1 MTMNK
6 YWKSLSKTRKI
17 TNAAV
22 LVIFAV
28 FIGGLIMWKQSSP
41 TQYMIE
47 KPAKLVKTSSL
58 YTSSKYAQTQT
69 YIPVDQ
75 QVLTTHYRDVH
86 KNQGKPAVKITKG
99 QTSSQTIS
107 TSEYQKNL
115 DGQTQ
120 STWVTAEQL
129 ALKLAQVPYST
140 EPQGVVISEIT
151 ASQKTVLKPGD
162 RLSTMNGQ
170 PVTSANQFNQ
180 AENSLKTDKSVKI
193 VADRGSKKITAEVK
207 PLGSKS
213 KCYHLGIS
221 AYNDVAISSSMNFDQ
236 TKELSKIG
244 GTSYG
249 LMLFTQ
255 MYFDSVGED
264 QIKVPSSV
272 KISGTGQIT
281 SDGRVMPVSGIEQKV
296 YGAAKQGVTDFYV
309 PNYPATAKLKK
320 IDRNY
325 INNYTVAKQTVKKY
339 HLPMKIHPV
348 TSVYDIIGNLDQLVS

>member
-1 MTMNK
+1 MNR
-6 YWKSLSKTRKI
+6 YWKSLSKTHKI
-17 TNAAV
+17 TNAAI
-22 LVIFAV
+22 LVIFVV
-28 FIGGLIMWKQSSP
+28 FIGGLLVWNQSSP

-58 YTSSKYAQTQT
+58 YTSSKHAQTQT

-75 QVLTTHYRDVH
+75 QVLTTHYRDV
-86 KNQGKPAVKITKG
+86 KRDRNKPAVKITHG
-99 QTSSQTIS
+99 QTNSQTIS
-107 TSEYQKNL
+107 ASEYQKNL
-115 DGQTQ
+115 NGQTQ

-129 ALKLAQVPYST
+129 ALKLAQVPYSS
-140 EPQGVVISEIT
+140 EPQGVIISEV
-151 ASQKTVLKPGD
+151 AANQKTALKPGD

-170 PVTSANQFNQ
+170 PVTSAAQFNQ
-180 AENSLKTDKSVKI
+180 AENSLKADKSVKI
-193 VADRGSKKITAEVK
+193 TANRGSKKITADVK
-207 PLGSKS
+207 PLKS
-213 KCYHLGIS
+213 QNEKYHLGIS
-221 AYNDVAISSSMNFDQ
+221 AYDDVAISSSMDFDQ

-255 MYFDSVGED
+255 MYFDSVGEN
-264 QIKVPSSV
+264 QIRIPLSV

-281 SDGRVMPVSGIEQKV
+281 NDGRVMPVSGIEQKV

-325 INNYTVAKQTVKKY
+325 VNNYTVAKQTVKKY
-339 HLPMKIHPV
+339 HLSMKIHPV
-348 TSVYDIIGNLDQLVS
+348 TSVYDIIGNLDQLGS

>member
-1 MTMNK
+1 MNR

-22 LVIFAV
+22 LVIFVV
-28 FIGGLIMWKQSSP
+28 FIGGLLVWNQSSP

-58 YTSSKYAQTQT
+58 YTSSKHAQTQT

-75 QVLTTHYRDVH
+75 QVLTTHYRDV
-86 KNQGKPAVKITKG
+86 KRDRNKPAVKITHG
-99 QTSSQTIS
+99 QTNSQTIS
-107 TSEYQKNL
+107 ASEYQKNL
-115 DGQTQ
+115 NGQTQ
-120 STWVTAEQL
+120 STWVTTEQL
-129 ALKLAQVPYST
+129 ALKLAQVPYSS
-140 EPQGVVISEIT
+140 EPQGVIISEV
-151 ASQKTVLKPGD
+151 AANQKTALKPGD

-170 PVTSANQFNQ
+170 PVTSAAQFNQ
-180 AENSLKTDKSVKI
+180 AENSLKADKSVKI
-193 VADRGSKKITAEVK
+193 TANRGSKKITADVK
-207 PLGSKS
+207 PLKS
-213 KCYHLGIS
+213 QNEKYHLGIS
-221 AYNDVAISSSMNFDQ
+221 AYDDVAISSSMDFDQ

-255 MYFDSVGED
+255 MYFDSVGEN
-264 QIKVPSSV
+264 QIRIPSSV
-272 KISGTGQIT
+272 KISGTGQIAN
-281 SDGRVMPVSGIEQKV
+281 DGRVMPVSGIEQKV

-325 INNYTVAKQTVKKY
+325 VNNYTVAKQTVKKY
-339 HLPMKIHPV
+339 HLSMKIHPV
-348 TSVYDIIGNLDQLVS
+348 TSVYDIIDNLDQLGS

>member
-1 MTMNK
+1 MNS

-17 TNAAV
+17 TNATV
-22 LVIFAV
+22 LVIFVV
-28 FIGGLIMWKQSSP
+28 FIGGLLVWSQSSP

-58 YTSSKYAQTQT
+58 YTSSKQAQTQT

-75 QVLTTHYRDVH
+75 QVLTTHYRDV
-86 KNQGKPAVKITKG
+86 KRDRNKPAVKITHG
-99 QTSSQTIS
+99 QTDSQTIS

-115 DGQTQ
+115 NGQTQ

-129 ALKLAQVPYST
+129 ALKLAQVPYSS
-140 EPQGVVISEIT
+140 EPQGVIISEV
-151 ASQKTVLKPGD
+151 AANQKTALKPGD

-170 PVTSANQFNQ
+170 PVTSAAQFNQ
-180 AENSLKTDKSVKI
+180 AENSLKADKSVKI
-193 VADRGSKKITAEVK
+193 TANRGSKKITADVK
-207 PLGSKS
+207 PLKS
-213 KCYHLGIS
+213 QNEKYHLGIS
-221 AYNDVAISSSMNFDQ
+221 AYDDVAISSSMDFDQ

-255 MYFDSVGED
+255 MYFDSVGEN
-264 QIKVPSSV
+264 QIRIPSSV

-325 INNYTVAKQTVKKY
+325 VNNYTVAKQTVKKY
-339 HLPMKIHPV
+339 HLLMKIHPV
-348 TSVYDIIGNLDQLVS
+348 TSVYDIIGNLDQLGS

>member
-22 LVIFAV
+22 LVIFVV
-28 FIGGLIMWKQSSP
+28 FIGGLLVWNQSSP

-47 KPAKLVKTSSL
+47 KPATLIKTSSL
-58 YTSSKYAQTQT
+58 YTSSKHARTQT

-75 QVLTTHYRDVH
+75 QVLTTHYRDV
-86 KNQGKPAVKITKG
+86 KRDRNKPAVKITHG
-99 QTSSQTIS
+99 QVDSQTIS

-115 DGQTQ
+115 NGQTQ
-120 STWVTAEQL
+120 SAWVTAEQL
-129 ALKLAQVPYST
+129 ALKLAQVPYSS
-140 EPQGVVISEIT
+140 EPQGVIISEVA
-151 ASQKTVLKPGD
+151 ASQKTALKPGD

-170 PVTSANQFNQ
+170 PVTSASQFNR

-193 VADRGSKKITAEVK
+193 TANRGSKKITADVK
-207 PLGSKS
+207 PLKS
-213 KCYHLGIS
+213 QNEKYHLGIS
-221 AYNDVAISSSMNFDQ
+221 AYDDVAISSSMDFDQ

-244 GTSYG
+244 GTSCG

-255 MYFDSVGED
+255 MYFDSVGEN
-264 QIKVPSSV
+264 QIRVPSSV

-325 INNYTVAKQTVKKY
+325 VNNYTVAKQTVKKY
-339 HLPMKIHPV
+339 HLSMKIHPV
-348 TSVYDIIGNLDQLVS
+348 TSVYDIIGNLDQLDS